1 MGHEQQQDFRQ
12 QWRRCPRLNLLKIST
27 HLTRKA
33 FDIRPVTEDAEAIKN
48 YIRTLPGLS
57 TFLDKEAGVTR
68 WHAQF

>member
-1 MGHEQQQDFRQ
+1 MEAL
-12 QWRRCPRLNLLKIST
+12 PEVELLKIST